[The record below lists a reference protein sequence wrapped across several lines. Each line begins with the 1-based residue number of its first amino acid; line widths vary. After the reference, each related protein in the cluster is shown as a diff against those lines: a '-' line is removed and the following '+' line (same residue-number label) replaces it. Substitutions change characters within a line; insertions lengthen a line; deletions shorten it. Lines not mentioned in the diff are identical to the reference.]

1 MNSILKALRR
11 CLEDA
16 ARRNPAEVLFFSGG
30 LDTSILAALAP
41 SIPAI
46 HVCLEDGGED
56 LPYAERWARELGLSL
71 TVRKISVE
79 EALDALPEVIRIRRT
94 FDPALPND
102 LALYFAFAEARY
114 LGFVQAMTGDGADE
128 LFAGYSFM
136 FDLDLASYI
145 PWLAGRMRF
154 SASEIGDWFGVNVS
168 QPYLDPAVVDLA
180 LTIPPELKVREENGV
195 RIGKWILR
203 KAFEGDLPP
212 YLCWQSKRP
221 IEVGSGFSRLREVVT
236 AMLRE
241 EDWTAPV
248 RFFSCD
254 QPYYYRLY
262 RQVVGEI
269 PPPGPEER
277 ECPYCGGGMPLDA
290 HHCRVCGYSTRPP
303 GGSGQKGETI

>member
-180 LTIPPELKVREENGV
+180 LTIPPELKSGR
-195 RIGKWILR
+195 RT
-203 KAFEGDLPP
+203 
-212 YLCWQSKRP
+212 
-221 IEVGSGFSRLREVVT
+221 GSGSGSGSSEKPLRET
-236 AMLRE
+236 
-241 EDWTAPV
+241 
-248 RFFSCD
+248 C
-254 QPYYYRLY
+254 
-262 RQVVGEI
+262 
-269 PPPGPEER
+269 PPISAGRANGP
-277 ECPYCGGGMPLDA
+277 
-290 HHCRVCGYSTRPP
+290 
-303 GGSGQKGETI
+303 